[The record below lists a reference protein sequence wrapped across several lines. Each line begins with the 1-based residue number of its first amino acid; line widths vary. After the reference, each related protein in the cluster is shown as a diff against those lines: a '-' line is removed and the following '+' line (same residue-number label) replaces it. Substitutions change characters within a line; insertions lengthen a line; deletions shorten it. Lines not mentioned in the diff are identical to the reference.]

1 MFGFR
6 THQIACRLIG
16 LSVLTLLLTG
26 CADLVFS
33 RSPLVGRWESRNVR
47 LDIDKGGALHA
58 NVNGFLSHGTYE
70 YVGPSAKKAIATGI
84 GQNGEPVE
92 LNLLTSRSLQI
103 KMARF
108 PGGTIQTALLHT
120 MILKRRLSEN

>member
-1 MFGFR
+1 MFGFH
-6 THQIACRLIG
+6 THQVACRLIG

-26 CADLVFS
+26 CGDMLFS

-47 LDIDKGGALHA
+47 LDIDKDGALRA
-58 NVNGFLSHGTYE
+58 NVNGYLSHGTYE
-70 YVGPSAKKAIATGI
+70 YVGLSAKKAIATGI
-84 GQNGEPVE
+84 GRNGRPVE

-103 KMARF
+103 KMDRF

-120 MILKRRLSEN
+120 MILKRQLSEN